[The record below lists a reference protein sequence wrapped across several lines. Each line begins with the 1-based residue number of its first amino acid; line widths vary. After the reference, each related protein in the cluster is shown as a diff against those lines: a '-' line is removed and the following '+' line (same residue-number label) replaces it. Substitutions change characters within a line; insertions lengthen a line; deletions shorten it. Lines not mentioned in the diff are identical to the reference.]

1 MTKHITV
8 GYDGS
13 PEATEALEWAAHEAS
28 ARGCE
33 LKIVTCY
40 RIPIAG
46 DVQTGWIPTEAYT
59 SLVRSA
65 ENELATG
72 SEWVRS
78 RFPELAVESMLVA
91 GPAAPGLLDRAA
103 EDEEMIVVGASS
115 RRGAAAFWLGSTPR
129 ALVRHAVCPVVVVRG
144 AASRGRPDRVVVA
157 VDGSDGADAALWWA
171 AAEADLHGVPLH
183 IVHAWEY
190 PYATLETAQLQ
201 TSDLIRVDAARVLEV
216 AAERVNERYNL
227 AVTTELVEGGPA
239 SAILGAVSDGD
250 LLVVGSRGRGAL
262 RAGVFGSTVN
272 TLLDRAAIPVVVAR

>member
-1 MTKHITV
+1 MSKHITV

-13 PEATEALEWAAHEAS
+13 PEATEALEWAANEA
-28 ARGCE
+28 AVRGCG
-33 LKIVTCY
+33 LRIVTCY
-40 RIPIAG
+40 RIPVAG
-46 DVQTGWIPTEAYT
+46 DVQTGWIPTEAYST
-59 SLVRSA
+59 LLRNADSELKAGAESVRA
-65 ENELATG
+65 
-72 SEWVRS
+72 RH
-78 RFPELAVESMLVA
+78 PDLAVEPMLVA
-91 GPAAPGLLDRAA
+91 GAAAPGLIDGAA
-103 EDEEMIVVGASS
+103 EGEEMVVVGASS

-129 ALVRHAVCPVVVVRG
+129 ALVRHAKCPVVVVRG

-157 VDGSDGADAALWWA
+157 VDASEGSDAALWWA
-171 AAEADLHGVPLH
+171 AAEAELHDVPLH

-216 AAERVNERYNL
+216 EAAKVNERYNL
-227 AVTTELVEGGPA
+227 DVTTELVEGGAA
-239 SAILGAVSDGD
+239 SAVLGAVADGD